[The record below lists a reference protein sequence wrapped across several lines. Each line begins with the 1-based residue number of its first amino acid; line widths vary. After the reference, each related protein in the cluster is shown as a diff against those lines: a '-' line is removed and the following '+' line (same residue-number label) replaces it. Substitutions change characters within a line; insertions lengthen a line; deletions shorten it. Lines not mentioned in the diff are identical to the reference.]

1 MFPGLGGMNP
11 SQMKGM
17 MKQLGIKSDELD
29 VQKVTI
35 ELSNGKTITFS
46 NPQVTV
52 VEMKNSKSYTVTGDA
67 TESAGHD
74 EVSTED
80 IELVKAQTDCT
91 EEEARAALE
100 ESNGDIA
107 EAIAQLKKEE

>member
-17 MKQLGIKSDELD
+17 MKQLGIKSEELD
-29 VQKVTI
+29 AQKVTI
-35 ELSNGKTITFS
+35 ELSDGKTITFS

-52 VEMKNSKSYTVTGDA
+52 VEMKNAKSYTISGEAV
-67 TESAGHD
+67 ESGGHN
-74 EVSTED
+74 EISNED
-80 IELVKAQTDCT
+80 VELVKAQTDCSD
-91 EEEARAALE
+91 EDARAALE

-107 EAIAQLKKEE
+107 EAISRLKKEE